1 MNHGKASASLLCHAL
16 SPHAS
21 APSVETTRVR
31 SFAMSSAIVAG
42 GLAFRAGVA
51 PGARGGRRV
60 GSSVTKLSRHLRRRV
75 GERTRSSTGRA
86 RLAARADAT
95 ATEAKKADTK
105 KQEPKKADAAKEAKK
120 ETSTSAKEAKKKETS
135 AADAKEKEKEKEKET
150 SSSSAKNASA
160 AEPPAPPAAP
170 AGYEKE
176 IKRLQKCGVETHNFG
191 VSYLD
196 DGKNDAHVKELQR
209 FLKGTGHYN
218 YKDGPTGYFGPLTAE
233 AVRKWQRKYGLPE
246 SGGWGAQS
254 RATYLQVKHAEMRA
268 MRDPE
273 AAASWAKSAVANGL
287 VSKATGLPVPPS
299 IGDGRSGEARPSWV
313 ASAGTSSASP
323 AGASG
328 GKLMDAL
335 PGIGGPA
342 SYVAAA
348 MLAVGMVFGVGAVTS
363 RGKKKTRRFDSES
376 DLDSSSNALPGFGD
390 PASDAR
396 EDTIEDVQVWHKD
409 GDDDERK

>member
-1 MNHGKASASLLCHAL
+1 MSA
-16 SPHAS
+16 
-21 APSVETTRVR
+21 T
-31 SFAMSSAIVAG
+31 IVAG
-42 GLAFRAGVA
+42 GLAFHAGVA
-51 PGARGGRRV
+51 PGAHSDHRV
-60 GSSVTKLSRHLRRRV
+60 GSNTKLSRHPRRV
-75 GERTRSSTGRA
+75 SALRRSSTGRA

-95 ATEAKKADTK
+95 ATEAKRTASKE
-105 KQEPKKADAAKEAKK
+105 QEPKKADAAEASKK
-120 ETSTSAKEAKKKETS
+120 KDTSTSTSAKDAKKKDTS
-135 AADAKEKEKEKEKET
+135 APTDAKRKDSDK
-150 SSSSAKNASA
+150 SSFSSAEKKNASA

-176 IKRLQKCGVETHNFG
+176 IKRLQKAGVETHDFG

-196 DGKNDAHVKELQR
+196 DGKNSEHVKELQR

-254 RATYLQVKHAEMRA
+254 RATYLQVKHAELRA
-268 MRDPE
+268 MQNPE

-313 ASAGTSSASP
+313 ASAGTSSAAP

-363 RGKKKTRRFDSES
+363 RGKKKTRRFDSEA

>member
-1 MNHGKASASLLCHAL
+1 MTFIRTRQLIRRIHAKGASPLRDAL
-16 SPHAS
+16 SPRTFTSSIDTSS
-21 APSVETTRVR
+21 AV
-31 SFAMSSAIVAG
+31 SFAMSGTIVAG

-51 PGARGGRRV
+51 PGAHRDRRAGSSRFSSRQPSRRV
-60 GSSVTKLSRHLRRRV
+60 DDT
-75 GERTRSSTGRA
+75 SSTGRV

-95 ATEAKKADTK
+95 ATEAKRTDSKE
-105 KQEPKKADAAKEAKK
+105 QEPKKSDAAKA
-120 ETSTSAKEAKKKETS
+120 SKKETS
-135 AADAKEKEKEKEKET
+135 ASAKDAKKKDT
-150 SSSSAKNASA
+150 SAPTDAKRKDSDKSSASAEKASA

-176 IKRLQKCGVETHNFG
+176 IKRLQKAGVETHDFG

-196 DGKNDAHVKELQR
+196 DGKNSEHVKELQR

-254 RATYLQVKHAEMRA
+254 RATYLQVKHSELRA

-273 AAASWAKSAVANGL
+273 AAASWAKSAMANGL

-299 IGDGRSGEARPSWV
+299 IGDGRAGEARPSWV
-313 ASAGTSSASP
+313 ASAGTGTSGT

-328 GKLMDAL
+328 GKLMDRL

-348 MLAVGMVFGVGAVTS
+348 ILAVGVIFGLATRGGA
-363 RGKKKTRRFDSES
+363 GDEAEEPRRAPG
-376 DLDSSSNALPGFGD
+376 SNAALPGFGG
-390 PASDAR
+390 PANDAS
-396 EDTIEDVQVWHKD
+396 EETVEDVQVWHKD
-409 GDDDERK
+409 GDDEKRT

>member
-1 MNHGKASASLLCHAL
+1 MSA
-16 SPHAS
+16 
-21 APSVETTRVR
+21 T
-31 SFAMSSAIVAG
+31 IVAG
-42 GLAFRAGVA
+42 GLAFHAGVA
-51 PGARGGRRV
+51 PGAHSDHRV
-60 GSSVTKLSRHLRRRV
+60 GSNTKLSRHPRRV
-75 GERTRSSTGRA
+75 SALRRSSTGRA

-105 KQEPKKADAAKEAKK
+105 KQEHNKADAAKEAKK

-135 AADAKEKEKEKEKET
+135 AADAKEKET
-150 SSSSAKNASA
+150 SSSSSAKNGSA

-176 IKRLQKCGVETHNFG
+176 IKRLQKAGVEVHNFG
-191 VSYLD
+191 TSYLD

-218 YKDGPTGYFGPLTAE
+218 YKDGPTGYFGPLTSE

-254 RATYLQVKHAEMRA
+254 RATYLQVKHAELRA
-268 MRDPE
+268 MQNPE

-287 VSKATGLPVPPS
+287 VNKATGLPVPPS

-313 ASAGTSSASP
+313 ASAGTSSAAP

-328 GKLMDAL
+328 GKLMDQL

-376 DLDSSSNALPGFGD
+376 DLDSSSNALPGFGS

>member
-1 MNHGKASASLLCHAL
+1 
-16 SPHAS
+16 
-21 APSVETTRVR
+21 
-31 SFAMSSAIVAG
+31 MSGMIVAG

-51 PGARGGRRV
+51 PGAHRDRRAGSSRFSSRQPSRRV
-60 GSSVTKLSRHLRRRV
+60 DDT
-75 GERTRSSTGRA
+75 SSTGRV

-95 ATEAKKADTK
+95 ATEAKRTDSKE
-105 KQEPKKADAAKEAKK
+105 QEPKKSDAAKA
-120 ETSTSAKEAKKKETS
+120 SKKETS
-135 AADAKEKEKEKEKET
+135 ASAKDAKKKDT
-150 SSSSAKNASA
+150 SAPTDAKRKDSDKSSASAEKASA

-176 IKRLQKCGVETHNFG
+176 IKRLQKAGVETHDFG

-196 DGKNDAHVKELQR
+196 DGKNSEHVKELQR

-328 GKLMDAL
+328 GKLMDQL

>member
-1 MNHGKASASLLCHAL
+1 MSA
-16 SPHAS
+16 
-21 APSVETTRVR
+21 T
-31 SFAMSSAIVAG
+31 IVAG
-42 GLAFRAGVA
+42 GLAFHAGVA
-51 PGARGGRRV
+51 PGAHSDHRV
-60 GSSVTKLSRHLRRRV
+60 GSNTKLSRHPRRV
-75 GERTRSSTGRA
+75 SALRRSSTGRA

-105 KQEPKKADAAKEAKK
+105 KQEQDKADAAKEAKK

-135 AADAKEKEKEKEKET
+135 AADAKEKET
-150 SSSSAKNASA
+150 SSSSSAKNGSA

-176 IKRLQKCGVETHNFG
+176 IKRLQKAGVEVHNFG
-191 VSYLD
+191 TSYLD

-218 YKDGPTGYFGPLTAE
+218 YKDGPTGYFGPLTSE

-254 RATYLQVKHAEMRA
+254 RATYLQVKHAELRA
-268 MRDPE
+268 MQNPE

-287 VSKATGLPVPPS
+287 VNKATGLPVPPS
-299 IGDGRSGEARPSWV
+299 IGYWRSGEARPSWV

-323 AGASG
+323 AGASN
-328 GKLMDAL
+328 GKLMDQL

-348 MLAVGMVFGVGAVTS
+348 MLAVVFVFGVGA
-363 RGKKKTRRFDSES
+363 
-376 DLDSSSNALPGFGD
+376 
-390 PASDAR
+390 
-396 EDTIEDVQVWHKD
+396 
-409 GDDDERK
+409 

>member
-1 MNHGKASASLLCHAL
+1 MSA
-16 SPHAS
+16 
-21 APSVETTRVR
+21 T
-31 SFAMSSAIVAG
+31 IVAG
-42 GLAFRAGVA
+42 GLAFHAGVA
-51 PGARGGRRV
+51 PGAHSDHRV
-60 GSSVTKLSRHLRRRV
+60 GSNTKLSRHPRRV
-75 GERTRSSTGRA
+75 SALRRSSTGRA

-105 KQEPKKADAAKEAKK
+105 KQEQNKADAAKEAKK

-135 AADAKEKEKEKEKET
+135 AADAKEKET
-150 SSSSAKNASA
+150 SSSSSAKNGSA

-176 IKRLQKCGVETHNFG
+176 IKRLQKAGVEVHNFG
-191 VSYLD
+191 TSYLD

-218 YKDGPTGYFGPLTAE
+218 YKDGPTGYFGPLTSE

-254 RATYLQVKHAEMRA
+254 RATYLQVKHAELRA
-268 MRDPE
+268 MQNPE

-287 VSKATGLPVPPS
+287 VNKATGLPVPPS

-323 AGASG
+323 TGASG
-328 GKLMDAL
+328 GKLMDQL

-363 RGKKKTRRFDSES
+363 RGKKKTSRFDSES
-376 DLDSSSNALPGFGD
+376 DLDSSSNALPGFGS

>member
-1 MNHGKASASLLCHAL
+1 
-16 SPHAS
+16 
-21 APSVETTRVR
+21 
-31 SFAMSSAIVAG
+31 MSGMIVAG

-51 PGARGGRRV
+51 PGAHRDRRAGSSRFSSRQPSRRV
-60 GSSVTKLSRHLRRRV
+60 DDT
-75 GERTRSSTGRA
+75 SSTGRV

-95 ATEAKKADTK
+95 ATEAKRTDSKE
-105 KQEPKKADAAKEAKK
+105 QEPKKSDAAKA
-120 ETSTSAKEAKKKETS
+120 SKKETS
-135 AADAKEKEKEKEKET
+135 ASAKDAKKKDT
-150 SSSSAKNASA
+150 SAPTDAKRKDSDKSSASAEKASA

-176 IKRLQKCGVETHNFG
+176 IKRLQKAGVETHDFG

-196 DGKNDAHVKELQR
+196 DGKNSEHVKELQR

>member
-1 MNHGKASASLLCHAL
+1 
-16 SPHAS
+16 
-21 APSVETTRVR
+21 
-31 SFAMSSAIVAG
+31 MSGMIVAG

-51 PGARGGRRV
+51 PGAHRDRRAGSSRFSSRQPSIGYRRV
-60 GSSVTKLSRHLRRRV
+60 DDT
-75 GERTRSSTGRA
+75 TSTGRV

-95 ATEAKKADTK
+95 ATEAKRTASKE
-105 KQEPKKADAAKEAKK
+105 QEPKKADAAEASKK
-120 ETSTSAKEAKKKETS
+120 KDTSTSTSAKDAKKKDTS
-135 AADAKEKEKEKEKET
+135 APTDAKRKDSDK
-150 SSSSAKNASA
+150 SSFSSAEKKNASA

-176 IKRLQKCGVETHNFG
+176 IKRLQKAGVETHDFG

-196 DGKNDAHVKELQR
+196 DGKNSEHVKELQR

-254 RATYLQVKHAEMRA
+254 RATYLQVKHSELRA

-273 AAASWAKSAVANGL
+273 AAASWAKSAMANGL

-299 IGDGRSGEARPSWV
+299 IGDGRAGEARPSWV
-313 ASAGTSSASP
+313 ASAGTGTSGT

-328 GKLMDAL
+328 GKLMDRL

-348 MLAVGMVFGVGAVTS
+348 ILAVGVIFGLATSSGGA
-363 RGKKKTRRFDSES
+363 GDEAEEPRRAPG
-376 DLDSSSNALPGFGD
+376 SNAALPGFGG
-390 PASDAR
+390 PANDAS
-396 EDTIEDVQVWHKD
+396 EETVEDVQVWHKD
-409 GDDDERK
+409 GDDEKRT

>member
-1 MNHGKASASLLCHAL
+1 
-16 SPHAS
+16 
-21 APSVETTRVR
+21 
-31 SFAMSSAIVAG
+31 MSGMIVAG

-51 PGARGGRRV
+51 PGAHRDRHAGSSRFSSRQPSIGYRRV
-60 GSSVTKLSRHLRRRV
+60 DDT
-75 GERTRSSTGRA
+75 SSTGRV

-95 ATEAKKADTK
+95 ATEAKRTDSKE
-105 KQEPKKADAAKEAKK
+105 QEPKKADAAEASKK
-120 ETSTSAKEAKKKETS
+120 KDTSTSTSAKDAKKKDTS
-135 AADAKEKEKEKEKET
+135 APTDAKRKDSDK
-150 SSSSAKNASA
+150 SSFSSAEKKNASA

-176 IKRLQKCGVETHNFG
+176 IKRLQKAGVETHDFG

-196 DGKNDAHVKELQR
+196 DGKNSEHVKELQR

-254 RATYLQVKHAEMRA
+254 RATYLQVKHSELRA

-273 AAASWAKSAVANGL
+273 AAASWAKSAMANGL

-299 IGDGRSGEARPSWV
+299 VGDGRAGEARPSWV
-313 ASAGTSSASP
+313 ASAGTGTSGT

-328 GKLMDAL
+328 GKLMDRL

-348 MLAVGMVFGVGAVTS
+348 ILAVGVIFGLATSSGGA
-363 RGKKKTRRFDSES
+363 GDEAEQPRRAPG
-376 DLDSSSNALPGFGD
+376 SNAALPGFGGAAND
-390 PASDAR
+390 AS
-396 EDTIEDVQVWHKD
+396 EETVEDVQVWHKD
-409 GDDDERK
+409 GDDQKRT

>member
-1 MNHGKASASLLCHAL
+1 MSA
-16 SPHAS
+16 
-21 APSVETTRVR
+21 T
-31 SFAMSSAIVAG
+31 IVAG
-42 GLAFRAGVA
+42 GLAFHAGVA
-51 PGARGGRRV
+51 PGAHSDHRV
-60 GSSVTKLSRHLRRRV
+60 GSNTKLSRHPRRV
-75 GERTRSSTGRA
+75 SALRRSSTGRA

-105 KQEPKKADAAKEAKK
+105 KQEQNKADAAKEAKK

-135 AADAKEKEKEKEKET
+135 AADAKEKET
-150 SSSSAKNASA
+150 SSSSSAKNGSA

-176 IKRLQKCGVETHNFG
+176 IKRLQKAGVEVHNFG
-191 VSYLD
+191 TSYLD

-218 YKDGPTGYFGPLTAE
+218 YKDGPTGYFGPLTSE

-254 RATYLQVKHAEMRA
+254 RATYLQVKHAELRA
-268 MRDPE
+268 MQNPE

-287 VSKATGLPVPPS
+287 VNKATGLPVPPS

-323 AGASG
+323 TGASG
-328 GKLMDAL
+328 GKLMDQL

-376 DLDSSSNALPGFGD
+376 DLDSSSNALPGFGS

>member
-1 MNHGKASASLLCHAL
+1 
-16 SPHAS
+16 
-21 APSVETTRVR
+21 
-31 SFAMSSAIVAG
+31 MSSAIVAG

-120 ETSTSAKEAKKKETS
+120 KETS

-150 SSSSAKNASA
+150 SSSSSAKNASA

-328 GKLMDAL
+328 GKLMDQL

>member
-1 MNHGKASASLLCHAL
+1 
-16 SPHAS
+16 
-21 APSVETTRVR
+21 
-31 SFAMSSAIVAG
+31 MSGMIVAG

-51 PGARGGRRV
+51 PGAHRDRRAGSSRFSSRQPSRRV
-60 GSSVTKLSRHLRRRV
+60 DDT
-75 GERTRSSTGRA
+75 SSTGRV

-95 ATEAKKADTK
+95 ATEAKRTDSKE
-105 KQEPKKADAAKEAKK
+105 QEPKKSDAAKA
-120 ETSTSAKEAKKKETS
+120 SKKETS
-135 AADAKEKEKEKEKET
+135 ASAKDAKKKDT
-150 SSSSAKNASA
+150 SAPTDAKRKDSDKSSASAEKASA

-176 IKRLQKCGVETHNFG
+176 IKRLQKAGVETHDFG

-196 DGKNDAHVKELQR
+196 DGKNSEHVKELQR

-254 RATYLQVKHAEMRA
+254 RATYLQVKHSELRA

-273 AAASWAKSAVANGL
+273 AAASWAKSAMANGL

-299 IGDGRSGEARPSWV
+299 IGDGRAGEARPSWV
-313 ASAGTSSASP
+313 ASAGTGTSGT

-328 GKLMDAL
+328 GNLMDRL

>member
-1 MNHGKASASLLCHAL
+1 
-16 SPHAS
+16 
-21 APSVETTRVR
+21 
-31 SFAMSSAIVAG
+31 MSGTIVAG

-51 PGARGGRRV
+51 PGAHRDRRAGSSRFSSRQPSRRV
-60 GSSVTKLSRHLRRRV
+60 DDT
-75 GERTRSSTGRA
+75 SSTGRV

-95 ATEAKKADTK
+95 ATEAKKTDSK
-105 KQEPKKADAAKEAKK
+105 KQEPKKADAAKASKK
-120 ETSTSAKEAKKKETS
+120 ETSTNAKDAKKKDTS
-135 AADAKEKEKEKEKET
+135 APTNTDAKRKDFFSAKKTT
-150 SSSSAKNASA
+150 SSSAERKKAEKA

-176 IKRLQKCGVETHNFG
+176 IKRLQKAGVETHDFG
-191 VSYLD
+191 TSYLD
-196 DGKNDAHVKELQR
+196 DGKNSEHVKELQR

-254 RATYLQVKHAEMRA
+254 RATYLQVKHAELRA

-273 AAASWAKSAVANGL
+273 AAASWAKSAMANGL

-299 IGDGRSGEARPSWV
+299 IGDGRAGEARPSWV
-313 ASAGTSSASP
+313 ASAGTGT

-328 GKLMDAL
+328 GKLMDQL

-348 MLAVGMVFGVGAVTS
+348 ILAVGVIFGLATRGGA
-363 RGKKKTRRFDSES
+363 GDEAEEPRRAPG
-376 DLDSSSNALPGFGD
+376 SNAALPGFGG
-390 PASDAR
+390 PANDAN
-396 EDTIEDVQVWHKD
+396 EETVEDVQVWHKD
-409 GDDDERK
+409 GDDEKRT

>member
-1 MNHGKASASLLCHAL
+1 
-16 SPHAS
+16 
-21 APSVETTRVR
+21 
-31 SFAMSSAIVAG
+31 
-42 GLAFRAGVA
+42 
-51 PGARGGRRV
+51 
-60 GSSVTKLSRHLRRRV
+60 
-75 GERTRSSTGRA
+75 
-86 RLAARADAT
+86 
-95 ATEAKKADTK
+95 
-105 KQEPKKADAAKEAKK
+105 
-120 ETSTSAKEAKKKETS
+120 
-135 AADAKEKEKEKEKET
+135 
-150 SSSSAKNASA
+150 
-160 AEPPAPPAAP
+160 
-170 AGYEKE
+170 
-176 IKRLQKCGVETHNFG
+176 
-191 VSYLD
+191 
-196 DGKNDAHVKELQR
+196 
-209 FLKGTGHYN
+209 
-218 YKDGPTGYFGPLTAE
+218 
-233 AVRKWQRKYGLPE
+233 VRKWQRKYGLPE

>member
-1 MNHGKASASLLCHAL
+1 MSA
-16 SPHAS
+16 
-21 APSVETTRVR
+21 T
-31 SFAMSSAIVAG
+31 IVAG
-42 GLAFRAGVA
+42 GLAFHAGVA
-51 PGARGGRRV
+51 PGAHSDHRV
-60 GSSVTKLSRHLRRRV
+60 GSNTKLSRHPRRV
-75 GERTRSSTGRA
+75 SALRRSSTGRA

-95 ATEAKKADTK
+95 ATEAKKADIK
-105 KQEPKKADAAKEAKK
+105 KQGPKKADAAKEAKK

-135 AADAKEKEKEKEKET
+135 AADAKEKET
-150 SSSSAKNASA
+150 SSSSSAKNGSA

-176 IKRLQKCGVETHNFG
+176 IKRLQKAGVEVHNFG
-191 VSYLD
+191 TSYLD

-218 YKDGPTGYFGPLTAE
+218 YKDGPTGYFGPLTSE

-254 RATYLQVKHAEMRA
+254 RATYLQVKHAELRA
-268 MRDPE
+268 MQNPE

-287 VSKATGLPVPPS
+287 VNKATGLPVPPS

-323 AGASG
+323 AGASN
-328 GKLMDAL
+328 GKLMDQL

-348 MLAVGMVFGVGAVTS
+348 ILAVVFVFGVGAST
-363 RGKKKTRRFDSES
+363 RGKKTRRFDSES
-376 DLDSSSNALPGFGD
+376 DLGSNANALPGFGS

>member
-1 MNHGKASASLLCHAL
+1 
-16 SPHAS
+16 
-21 APSVETTRVR
+21 
-31 SFAMSSAIVAG
+31 MSSAIVAG

-60 GSSVTKLSRHLRRRV
+60 GSSKLSRQTRRRV
-75 GERTRSSTGRA
+75 GEWTRSSTGRV

-135 AADAKEKEKEKEKET
+135 AADAKEKEKET
-150 SSSSAKNASA
+150 SSSSSAENASA

-176 IKRLQKCGVETHNFG
+176 IKRLQKAGVEVHNFG
-191 VSYLD
+191 TSYLD

-254 RATYLQVKHAEMRA
+254 RATYLQVKHAELRA

-287 VSKATGLPVPPS
+287 VNKATGLPVPPS

-328 GKLMDAL
+328 GKLMNQL
-335 PGIGGPA
+335 LGIGGPA

-348 MLAVGMVFGVGAVTS
+348 ILAVGLVFGVGAAT
-363 RGKKKTRRFDSES
+363 RGKKTRRFDSES
-376 DLDSSSNALPGFGD
+376 DSGSSSNALPGFGS

>member
-1 MNHGKASASLLCHAL
+1 
-16 SPHAS
+16 
-21 APSVETTRVR
+21 
-31 SFAMSSAIVAG
+31 MSGTIVAG

-51 PGARGGRRV
+51 PGAHRDRRAGSSRFSSRQPSRRV
-60 GSSVTKLSRHLRRRV
+60 DDT
-75 GERTRSSTGRA
+75 SSTGRV

-95 ATEAKKADTK
+95 ATEAKKTDSK
-105 KQEPKKADAAKEAKK
+105 KQEPKKADAAKASKK
-120 ETSTSAKEAKKKETS
+120 ETSTNATDAKKKDTS
-135 AADAKEKEKEKEKET
+135 APTNTDAKRKDFFSAKKTT
-150 SSSSAKNASA
+150 SSSAERKKAEKA

-176 IKRLQKCGVETHNFG
+176 IKRLQKAGVETHDFG
-191 VSYLD
+191 TSYLD
-196 DGKNDAHVKELQR
+196 DGKNSEHVKELQR

-254 RATYLQVKHAEMRA
+254 RATYLQVKHAELRA

-273 AAASWAKSAVANGL
+273 AAASWAKSAMANGL

-299 IGDGRSGEARPSWV
+299 IGDGRAGEARPSWV
-313 ASAGTSSASP
+313 ASAGTGT
-323 AGASG
+323 AGVSG
-328 GKLMDAL
+328 GKLMDQL

-348 MLAVGMVFGVGAVTS
+348 ILAVGVIFGLATRGGA
-363 RGKKKTRRFDSES
+363 GDEAEEPRRAPG
-376 DLDSSSNALPGFGD
+376 SNAALPGFGG
-390 PASDAR
+390 PANDAN
-396 EDTIEDVQVWHKD
+396 EETVEDVQVWHKD
-409 GDDDERK
+409 GDDEKRT